1 MPDYK
6 LLSVS
11 SDAKT
16 IKGQKYGYLTG
27 ILYLQPASLSG
38 KNLCPGSSPGCR
50 AACLNLS
57 GRSVAFPTIHKG
69 RARKTGLFL
78 NKPQVFLNNLIL
90 DTIKLIKESKSKR
103 FNGKS
108 FRPNIRLNGT
118 SDIDFSRLRMEGDV
132 LLYPSG
138 RVVSESLFKGLPKS
152 TQKILKTSLKGKNL
166 FEIFPDVQ
174 WMDYTKIP
182 GRILKNSY
190 KNYHLTFSL
199 SEKNEEIAKL
209 ISNAGHNVAVVF
221 NVDKNNPL
229 PDKFWDRE
237 VLAGDAH
244 DLRFLDKKGAIVGL
258 RAKYK
263 AKADKTGF
271 TKILTKSIKP

>member
-16 IKGQKYGYLTG
+16 MKGQQYDFLTG

-50 AACLNLS
+50 VACLNLS

-69 RARKTGLFL
+69 RARKTELFL
-78 NKPQVFLNNLIL
+78 NQPQVFLNNLIL
-90 DTIKLIKESKSKR
+90 DTIKLIKESKGKR

-108 FRPNIRLNGT
+108 FRPNVRLNGT
-118 SDIDFSRLRMEGDV
+118 SDIDFSRLRMNRDV
-132 LLYPSG
+132 LFYPSG
-138 RVVSESLFKGLPKS
+138 RVVGENLFQGLPKS
-152 TQKILKTSLKGKNL
+152 TQKILKSSLKGKNL

-182 GRILKNSY
+182 GRIIKNPY

-199 SEKNEEIAKL
+199 SEKNEEVARL
-209 ISNAGHNVAVVF
+209 ISNAGHNIAVVF

-229 PDKFWDRE
+229 PDTLWGRE
-237 VLAGDAH
+237 VIVGDAH
-244 DLRFLDKKGAIVGL
+244 DLRFLDKKGTIVGL
-258 RAKYK
+258 RAKHR
-263 AKADKTGF
+263 AKVDKTGF
-271 TKILTKSIKP
+271 TKTNN